1 MDGMVKKINEKVTF
15 HSLPKIAIGVNDPV
29 SRSLDPFLL
38 FLNGFLTAKHSQGE
52 LIDAR
57 LHHRSKLPLYKAVSV
72 PGPVYIVEPDQGF
85 LLVTLEA
92 HRVRVVPCFH
102 VLAPHILLLYRV
114 LPLKYII
121 TICLFHFFVA
131 GERIRFFFHDFQ

>member
-38 FLNGFLTAKHSQGE
+38 FLNGFLTAEHSQGE
-52 LIDAR
+52 LIDAG
-57 LHHRSKLPLYKAVSV
+57 LHHRSKLSLHKAMSIS
-72 PGPVYIVEPDQGF
+72 GPVYIVEPDQGF
-85 LLVTLEA
+85 LPVPLEA
-92 HRVRVVPCFH
+92 HRVSMVPSFH
-102 VLAPHILLLYRV
+102 VLAPHIILLYRV

-121 TICLFHFFVA
+121 PICFLPFFVA
-131 GERIRFFFHDFQ
+131 GERI